1 MPFYKTTIKVEVLSR
16 SKYNPESLEGV
27 AYDIVDGGCSGTWD
41 VIKVEKLTKKQCIE
55 ELEKQGS
62 DPSFIECMD

>member
-1 MPFYKTTIKVEVLSR
+1 MPFIEQVKVQPRIPRRRRL
-16 SKYNPESLEGV
+16 
-27 AYDIVDGGCSGTWD
+27 DIVDGGCSGTWD
-41 VIKVEKLTKKQCIE
+41 VIKVEKLTKKQCME